1 MHEQPS
7 AGRSDPGSCSPSG
20 SGSDVLSLLRQQRDL
35 CVRLA
40 RLAEQQRQLITGD
53 QPEQL
58 LGVLAS
64 RQSLLEQLDTV
75 ANGLRPYQRAWRATR
90 SEMDAASGSEADRLV
105 AEVNALLGEILRS
118 DAADA
123 ELLSARKT
131 ATVRQMAD
139 LRQTRH
145 AGNAY
150 ATAGAAAGSAVDWT
164 AE

>member
-1 MHEQPS
+1 MHDQLN
-7 AGRSDPGSCSPSG
+7 AGPDAPGSRSATG
-20 SGSDVLSLLRQQRDL
+20 SGAEVLNLLRQQRDL

-64 RQSLLEQLDTV
+64 RQSLLEQLEAV
-75 ANGLRPYQRAWRATR
+75 ASGLRPYQRAWRATR
-90 SEMDAASGSEADRLV
+90 AQMDAATGSEADRLV
-105 AEVNALLGEILRS
+105 AEVNTLLGDILRS

-123 ELLSARKT
+123 ELLSARRT
-131 ATVRQMAD
+131 ATARQMAEV
-139 LRQTRH
+139 RQTRQ
-145 AGNAY
+145 AGHAY
-150 ATAGAAAGSAVDWT
+150 AAAAAVTGTAVDWT